1 MKAREERGKVWLV
14 GAGPG
19 DPGLITVAG
28 LEALRQADVVVYDRL
43 VSQQLLDESPD
54 GAETVFVGKE
64 GGGESWSQEEINQL
78 LISRARQGKRV
89 VRLKGGDP
97 FLFGRGG
104 EEALA
109 LAEAGIPYEIVPG
122 VTSALAVPAYAGIP
136 VTHRGLSSS
145 LAIVTGHEDPA
156 KGGSSLRW
164 EHLATATDTL
174 VVLMGTRTLPQTV
187 EALLQ
192 HGRSPDTP
200 VAVVRWG
207 TTPRQR
213 AVVGTL
219 ADIVQ
224 RVEEAGLTPPAL
236 AVVGPVVVLREA
248 LSWYETRPLFGQSVL
263 VTRTRH
269 QAGELARLLAQAGAW
284 PLELPVIQIERLEQP
299 PGLEEALAALR
310 QGAYRWTVFTSAN
323 AVEEF
328 FRHLERRRLDARALA
343 GTRIAAIGPGTA
355 RALGQ
360 RGLTPDLLPDEY
372 IAEGVLAA
380 LLPHISPGDRVLLP
394 RAEGARTELVQGL
407 AARGVRVD
415 VVVLYRSVLPTRMP
429 QEPLQMLRRGEIDVV
444 VLTSSSTVR
453 NLVRLLGEEVGCLAR
468 AVLACIGPVTAQT
481 VEELLE
487 RRPEVVAQEY
497 TMAGLVEALCRFYE
511 QGGRD

>member
-43 VSQQLLDESPD
+43 IPQQLLDESPD
-54 GAETVFVGKE
+54 GAEAVFVGKE

-156 KGGSSLRW
+156 KGDSSLRW
-164 EHLATATDTL
+164 EHLAIATDTL

-213 AVVGTL
+213 TVVGTL

-236 AVVGPVVVLREA
+236 AVVGPVVALREA
-248 LSWYETRPLFGQSVL
+248 LSWYETRPLFGRRVL
-263 VTRTRH
+263 VTRARH

-380 LLPHISPGDRVLLP
+380 LLPHISLGDRVLLP

-407 AARGVRVD
+407 AARGARVD
-415 VVVLYRSVLPTRMP
+415 VVVLYRSVLPARMP

-453 NLVRLLGEEVGCLAR
+453 NLVRLLGEEVGCLGR

-481 VEELLE
+481 VEELLG